1 MAQVLAPGV
10 WLGQPWRPMCL
21 GVAQPPSGNRRLGR
35 YPSTLLSLLELIIFG
50 FGTAFINS
58 FH

>member
-10 WLGQPWRPMCL
+10 WLGQLWRPMRL
-21 GVAQPPSGNRRLGR
+21 GLAQPPSGNRRLGR
-35 YPSTLLSLLELIIFG
+35 YPSTLLSLLELIICG